1 MTSDRPPSRPAA
13 LHVDRNRF
21 DRRPDTSFSRS
32 FLIVVAGLLLLTGFG
47 AGLGSGLGVGTAL
60 ARQVD
65 GDGAASDRPLRLAV
79 AGLVHGHVHG
89 VLGALRER
97 EDVRLVGVWEEDDAV
112 RAERQEQYDLPDSLL
127 FSDLEAMLESGRPEA
142 VATFTS
148 TYDHPRVVEA
158 AAPRGIHVMMEK
170 PLAVSLEHGR
180 RIVRA
185 RDEHDVHVVVNY
197 ETTWYRSNQAAYR
210 QVHGEE
216 TIGSLR
222 KIIVRDG
229 HEGPEEIGV
238 SEEFLS
244 WLTDPRLN
252 GGGALYD
259 FGCYGANLITWLVEG
274 RRPTRVTATTRQLK
288 TDPVYARVDD
298 EATILLD
305 YPQMQGVV
313 QASWNWPYSRK
324 DMDVYG
330 TEGALLAPTPTD
342 LELRTDT
349 STTESLETPPLS
361 PPKTGPV
368 DYLRAVARGEIEPE
382 GLSSLENNL
391 VVTEILDAART
402 SAREGRSV
410 DLPEDPPF

>member
-1 MTSDRPPSRPAA
+1 MLVGA
-13 LHVDRNRF
+13 
-21 DRRPDTSFSRS
+21 
-32 FLIVVAGLLLLTGFG
+32 LLLTGLG
-47 AGLGSGLGVGTAL
+47 GNLGSGIAVGGGFGIES
-60 ARQVD
+60 ARAQAND
-65 GDGAASDRPLRLAV
+65 AGGSSSERPLRLAI

-89 VLGALRER
+89 VLGALQQR

-112 RAERQEQYDLPDSLL
+112 RTERQEQYDLPDSLL
-127 FSDLEAMLESGRPEA
+127 FSDLETMLDTGRPEA

-170 PLAVSLEHGR
+170 PLAVGLEHGR
-180 RIVRA
+180 RILRA

-210 QVHGEE
+210 QVHEE
-216 TIGSLR
+216 EAIGSLR
-222 KIIVRDG
+222 KIVVRDG

-244 WLTDPRLN
+244 WLTDPKLN

-274 RRPTRVTATTRQLK
+274 RRPVSVTATTRQIK
-288 TDPVYARVDD
+288 TNPVYARVDD

-305 YPQMQGVV
+305 YRRMQGVV

-342 LELRTDT
+342 LDLRTDT
-349 STTESLETPPLS
+349 STTEPLDTPPLS

-402 SAREGRSV
+402 SANEGRSV
-410 DLPEDPPF
+410 DLPEDPPY